1 VTQEPAGGPAPGN
14 RPAPREPGIR
24 VGCAG
29 WAIPKPQAERF
40 PGPGSHLERYAR
52 RFAAVEINSSFYR
65 PHRPAT
71 YARWAASVPEGF
83 RFSVKMPREITH
95 RRRLREVGEPL
106 DRFLGEA
113 GALGSKLG
121 VLLVQLPPSLRF
133 EPPVAEAFLS
143 ALRDRYDGPV
153 VCEPRHTSWF
163 DGTADRLLAA
173 HRIGRVAADPAPVPA
188 AGVPG
193 GWRGFVY
200 FRWHGTPQMYRSA
213 YTDEA
218 LDALAERLL
227 AAARQDDGRSVWC
240 IFDNTAL
247 GGATADALRLLDR
260 LQDRDQ
266 AA

>member
-1 VTQEPAGGPAPGN
+1 RAAAAERLRARSHSAVDPCRPHRRTRRRRNRASRRRGRDHRTGIRGVTQEPAGGPAPGN

-71 YARWAASVPEGF
+71 YARWAASVAEGF

-143 ALRDRYDGPV
+143 ALRDRYDG
-153 VCEPRHTSWF
+153 
-163 DGTADRLLAA
+163 
-173 HRIGRVAADPAPVPA
+173 
-188 AGVPG
+188 
-193 GWRGFVY
+193 
-200 FRWHGTPQMYRSA
+200 
-213 YTDEA
+213 
-218 LDALAERLL
+218 
-227 AAARQDDGRSVWC
+227 
-240 IFDNTAL
+240 
-247 GGATADALRLLDR
+247 
-260 LQDRDQ
+260 
-266 AA
+266 